1 MASELNLD
9 SVFNDIANS
18 IRAKKRTSN
27 TIQPINMS
35 SEIDSIELGTDTT
48 DATATSSDILL
59 NKTAYVNGK
68 KITGS
73 IPTITQATPSI
84 SISSSGLITS
94 TSTQSESGY
103 MVSGN
108 KSATKQLT
116 TKGATTYTPT
126 TKDQTIASGIYLTGT
141 ITIKGDSSLL
151 PRNIKKGETIFGV
164 TGTYE
169 TPIDLDNITTMSW
182 QQLSQLSSK
191 GVDLSGCLG
200 QTKQI
205 SVSGSTINARLVSM
219 KYNGTKGYVFM
230 TIQVLPTSYK
240 MQTNT
245 STKTSGG
252 WKNATFR
259 TTLEGAIF
267 NSINSDLRSYMKS
280 ITLPYTNGNGN
291 YSSAGISTLST
302 KIFIPSVRELKGE
315 SGSWS
320 TLAEGEQFDYFA
332 RGNSFAVGN
341 NFFTR
346 TRTTINQFA
355 YFPANSTSQGQ
366 IWFNTSA
373 YVLFCFVI

>member
-35 SEIDSIELGTDTT
+35 SEIDSIELGTNTT
-48 DATATSSDILL
+48 DANATSSDILL

-151 PRNIKKGETIFGV
+151 PSNIKKGETIFGV
-164 TGTYE
+164 AGTYE
-169 TPIDLDNITTMSW
+169 TPIDLSDITTMSW

-191 GVDLSGCLG
+191 GVDLSWCLG

-230 TIQVLPTSYK
+230 TSQVLPTSYK

-259 TTLEGAIF
+259 TTLEGTIY
-267 NSINSDLRSYMKS
+267 NSINSDLRNYMKS
-280 ITLPYTNGNGN
+280 VTVPYTNGNGN

-302 KIFIPSVRELKGE
+302 KIFIPSVRELKGAN
-315 SGSWS
+315 GSWS

-332 RGNSFAVGN
+332 SGNSFAVGN

>member
-116 TKGATTYTPT
+116 TKGATTYTPST
-126 TKDQTIASGIYLTGT
+126 SNQTIASGQYLSGVQ
-141 ITIKGDSSLL
+141 TIKGDSNLFAG
-151 PRNIKKGETIFGV
+151 NIKKGVSIFGV
-164 TGTYE
+164 VVTYE
-169 TPIDLDNITTMSW
+169 TPIDLSDITTMSW

-230 TIQVLPTSYK
+230 TSQVLPTQYK
-240 MQTNT
+240 LQTNST
-245 STKTSGG
+245 TKTSGG

-259 TTLEGAIF
+259 TTLEGEIF

-332 RGNSFAVGN
+332 SGNSFAVGN